1 MTMLISIS
9 SFMLVFIGYEFGIDN
24 KCSRS
29 RPDKALLAWALEQQ
43 HSHATSRQWEG
54 RARLVLAA
62 LTVVLGTAAAN
73 AQTWPNKPM
82 RVLTVE
88 AGGALDITLR
98 TVTQAMSPALGQPF
112 LVENRPSN
120 TRPEQVILKSAPD
133 GYTLLYWA
141 NPFWLSPFLQEV
153 NYDPLRDFTPIS
165 LVARAPGVLV
175 ANAALPIKTVQDL
188 VQMAKARPGSLNY
201 AATSNGS
208 SPHLAVVLF
217 NTLAGIDVQQIFY
230 KGTVQGVNDVI
241 AGRVQYMIPSVAST
255 LSQIKAGKLRALAI
269 TSTDASEL
277 LPGVPPVAATFPE
290 YESLSL
296 HALFAPAGTSPT
308 IVGRLHQELVK
319 ALASPEVKARLF
331 NIAVEPVG
339 STPEQLVAVVRSEMA
354 KTGKLIKD
362 KGIRAE

>member
-1 MTMLISIS
+1 MKLFKQTRS
-9 SFMLVFIGYEFGIDN
+9 N
-24 KCSRS
+24 RQSRFWFAS
-29 RPDKALLAWALEQQ
+29 
-43 HSHATSRQWEG
+43 
-54 RARLVLAA
+54 LAA
-62 LTVVLGTAAAN
+62 LALVMGAAH
-73 AQTWPNKPM
+73 AQTWPSKPM

-98 TVTQAMSPALGQPF
+98 TVTQAMTPALGQSF

-120 TRPEQVILKSAPD
+120 TRPEQVILKAAPD

-175 ANAALPIKTVQDL
+175 ANAALPVKSVKELVDL
-188 VQMAKARPGSLNY
+188 AKAKPGTLNY
-201 AATSNGS
+201 ASTSAGS

-217 NTLAGIDVQQIFY
+217 NTLAGIDAAQIFY
-230 KGTVQGVNDVI
+230 KGTVQGVNDVV

-255 LSQIKAGKLRALAI
+255 LSLIKAGKLRALAI
-269 TSTDASEL
+269 TSAEPSEL

-290 YESLSL
+290 YESASL
-296 HALFAPAGTSPT
+296 HALFAPAHTPQA
-308 IVGRLHQELVK
+308 VVARLNQELVRALK
-319 ALASPEVKARLF
+319 APEVRSKLF

-339 STPEQLVAVVRSEMA
+339 STPEQLLATVKSEMA